1 MNSGIDETT
10 RERIEA
16 LTHEHID
23 IVPYDAQWATL
34 YAEEERFLQ
43 SVLPPDLV
51 TRIAHIG
58 STAVPGLSAKPI
70 IDVQVEVTSL
80 ARARAEAVPLLH
92 ARGYEF
98 IWRPSIGEQAPFYAW
113 FIKRDASGERTHHIH
128 MVEPDTASID
138 RLRFRDAM
146 RSDASRCQA
155 YEALKRELAA
165 RYPEDRAAYTRA
177 KTSFIQRVLREHIP

>member
-1 MNSGIDETT
+1 MNSGPDETT

-23 IVPYDAQWATL
+23 IVPYDPRWAERF
-34 YAEEERFLQ
+34 AEEERFL
-43 SVLPPDLV
+43 SGLLPQDLF

-70 IDVQVEVTSL
+70 IDVQVEVVSL
-80 ARARAEAVPLLH
+80 ARARSEAVPLLTAH
-92 ARGYEF
+92 GYEF

-113 FIKRDASGERTHHIH
+113 FIKRGAQGQRTHHIH
-128 MVEPDTASID
+128 MVEPDAASID

-146 RSDASRCQA
+146 RADASECKA

-177 KTSFIQRVLREHIP
+177 KTSFIQRVLRAYTP